1 MYVHAGLVRT
11 LGELSSAEATALR
24 AEVGE
29 ACVHFNTWQEMVCW
43 WILPHEELL
52 QECKSTRLANSC
64 LCDCS
69 NNTCVGLQIG
79 AKAYAAKA
87 QRKAL
92 DKLVYGVLKQG
103 L

>member
-1 MYVHAGLVRT
+1 MCMQV
-11 LGELSSAEATALR
+11 
-24 AEVGE
+24 
-29 ACVHFNTWQEMVCW
+29 
-43 WILPHEELL
+43 
-52 QECKSTRLANSC
+52 
-64 LCDCS
+64 
-69 NNTCVGLQIG
+69 G